1 MTYQVCTALI
11 MLAFYGCYFAKM
23 IDQRKKGIRTDQL
36 GRGKQGFVR
45 GIEIGVKIATCGIA
59 AAEVVSI
66 GLNAS
71 IFPSWARI
79 AGAAL
84 GVLGVVVFEAAVLT
98 MRDSWRAGVSPEEKT
113 ELVTRGIYRYS
124 RNPAFLGFDL
134 MYAGIALMFGN
145 VPLILVTAFAMLML
159 HLQIVNVEEDFLIV
173 SFGEAYV
180 AYRRQVNR
188 YFGRRG
194 GDR

>member
-1 MTYQVCTALI
+1 MGYQVCAVLI

-23 IDQRKKGIRTDQL
+23 IGQRKRGIRTDQL

-45 GIEIGVKIATCGIA
+45 GIEIGVKIATYGIV
-59 AAEVVSI
+59 AAEAISI

-71 IFPSWARI
+71 AFPSWVRMT
-79 AGAAL
+79 GAAL
-84 GVLGVVVFEAAVLT
+84 GTLGVIAFEAAVLT

-124 RNPAFLGFDL
+124 RNPAFLGFDS

-145 VPLILVTAFAMLML
+145 VPLMLVTAFAMLML
-159 HLQIVNVEEDFLIV
+159 HLQIVNVEEDFLV
-173 SFGEAYV
+173 ASFGETYV
-180 AYRRQVNR
+180 AYRGQVNR
-188 YFGRRG
+188 YIGRR
-194 GDR
+194 RSA